1 MKRYCFIIPVKEDLR
16 VINRVA
22 NLLSKAN
29 NYGLDNFE
37 VIIVQDDDISYE
49 IDRSLLPKNCSLEVK
64 KNPGKIG
71 KGSAVRYG
79 LSQSTADIHCILD
92 SDESLAIEDI
102 FEACLKYREGH
113 LLSGVRLYENST
125 EKIRRILGMVQNIL
139 ANLFSLEFYVQD
151 TQCPLKIIDN
161 SILDIIL
168 RNLTIDGGMYDVQL
182 LKIIQ
187 KNGIPLI
194 LYPVIRI
201 DGDISVLRL
210 RNIIF
215 GDFIDLIRIR
225 FSKYD

>member
-1 MKRYCFIIPVKEDLR
+1 
-16 VINRVA
+16 
-22 NLLSKAN
+22 
-29 NYGLDNFE
+29 
-37 VIIVQDDDISYE
+37 
-49 IDRSLLPKNCSLEVK
+49 
-64 KNPGKIG
+64 
-71 KGSAVRYG
+71 
-79 LSQSTADIHCILD
+79 
-92 SDESLAIEDI
+92 
-102 FEACLKYREGH
+102 
-113 LLSGVRLYENST
+113 
-125 EKIRRILGMVQNIL
+125 MVQNIL